1 MSVELNDVLLTKYY
15 SGEKEDG
22 QGMWHVW
29 GTGKEHTGFWWGES
43 RERDDLEVLAVGVR
57 IILKG
62 IFNKGVGAWTG
73 LSWLR
78 IGLLR

>member
-1 MSVELNDVLLTKYY
+1 VLLTKYY

-22 QGMWHVW
+22 QGMWRVW
-29 GTGKEHTGFWWGES
+29 GTGKEHTGFGCGES

-57 IILKG
+57 IILKR
-62 IFNKGVGAWTG
+62 IFKKGVGAWTG

-78 IGLLR
+78 IVLLR